1 MVQALV
7 GMGRKLAFIA
17 TLGGVFVLG
26 SLAQQDPPSRV
37 ARLNYISGNVS
48 MEPAGTDDWA
58 PAEINHPFT
67 VGDYVYADAGARAE
81 LHLDIAA
88 IRMGSQ
94 TNFGFL
100 NLNDQTVQIK
110 LTEGDMYFRLH
121 QLGPDQV
128 FEIDT
133 PNAAVQLL
141 RDGVYRFRVD
151 PNGAMSFLVV
161 REGQAEITGGG
172 QAFTINPG
180 NSVLVSGA
188 DQHTFDVE
196 NAPASDDFDSW
207 CMGRD
212 TREARAASR
221 RYLPPTVIGYEDL
234 DQYGAWQQEAEYG
247 PVWYPSQV
255 ATDWAPYHSGRW
267 AWVEP
272 WGWTWVDAA
281 PWGFAPFHYGRWA
294 YIHNRWGWC
303 PGPIAV
309 VGYHGP
315 IVRPYYAPALVAWFG
330 GAHWDVSIATGPSL
344 GWVPLGFGE
353 VYTPAYAC
361 SRHYFSN
368 VNVYNTRIVKNVNII
383 NVYNTVYVNKTVYNR
398 QFVNVHVPNA
408 VYAMHSSAFA
418 GGQPVHRAGFV
429 LRDADLQQIGR
440 GAVISPGVAPAQQAL
455 FAQGGHPAAHP
466 LPQVVSRQ
474 VVAVSVPAAVP
485 AAFTV
490 RQQYLQTHA
499 NEVHNFAAM
508 HQAVAARVLSAEA
521 IRPALPVQPVRTQ
534 PGQHFGHSAGVQEHS
549 NIPPQQPVVSAQPRR
564 QPPSAQPVVT
574 HPLPPQPAYN
584 IPPQPTVVQPLPP
597 QPTHGA
603 PPNMRSVPNPEANRN
618 ERSSERPFPQPNQNR
633 PSMERPQAQSQPQQN
648 KSAEQHF
655 PPPAIQPQHERPAQH
670 IAPQPPQHEHP
681 RMEHSEPHVENRPAP
696 EAQHTSPPASHV
708 QPPLPPAGHGEQHHD
723 HPPEH
728 NSNSGQ
734 HNNGHNERKPQL
746 D

>member
-7 GMGRKLAFIA
+7 GMGRKLALIA

-37 ARLNYISGNVS
+37 ARLNYMSGNVS
-48 MEPAGTDDWA
+48 MKPAGIDDWA

-67 VGDYVYADAGARAE
+67 VGDYLYTDAGARSE

-100 NLNDQTVQIK
+100 NLNDQTIQIK

-121 QLGPDQV
+121 QFGPDQV

-151 PNGAMSFLVV
+151 PNGGISFLVV

-172 QAFTINPG
+172 RAFTINPG

-188 DQHTFDVE
+188 DQPTFDVK
-196 NAPASDDFDSW
+196 NAPAPDDFDNW
-207 CMGRD
+207 CSERD
-212 TREARAASR
+212 AREARAASR
-221 RYLPPTVIGYEDL
+221 RYLPPTVVGYEDL
-234 DQYGAWQQEAEYG
+234 DQYGAWQQEGEYG
-247 PVWYPSQV
+247 PVWYPNQV
-255 ATDWAPYHSGRW
+255 AVDWAPYHNGHW

-272 WGWTWVDAA
+272 WGWTWVDAS

-330 GAHWDVSIATGPSL
+330 GAHWGVSIASGPSL

-368 VNVYNTRIVKNVNII
+368 VNVYNTRIVKNVNIT
-383 NVYNTVYVNKTVYNR
+383 NVYNTVYVNRTVYNQ
-398 QFVNVHVPNA
+398 QFINVHAPNA
-408 VYAMHSSAFA
+408 VYAMHSAAFA
-418 GGQPVHRAGFV
+418 GGQPVHRVGFA

-440 GAVISPGVAPAQQAL
+440 GAVVSPGVAPARQAF
-455 FAQGGHPAAHP
+455 FAQGERSVVRPV
-466 LPQVVSRQ
+466 PQVVNRQ
-474 VVAVSVPAAVP
+474 VVAVSTPAAAP
-485 AAFTV
+485 ASFTA
-490 RQQYLQTHA
+490 RQQYLQAHA
-499 NEVHNFAAM
+499 NEIHNFAAM
-508 HQAVAARVLSAEA
+508 HQAVAARVPSAEA
-521 IRPALPVQPVRTQ
+521 IRPALPVQPVRAE
-534 PGQHFGHSAGVQEHS
+534 PGQHFGHAAGLQERSH
-549 NIPPQQPVVSAQPRR
+549 IPPQQSTVSAQPQH
-564 QPPSAQPVVT
+564 QPPAQPAVT
-574 HPLPPQPAYN
+574 HPLPS
-584 IPPQPTVVQPLPP
+584 

-603 PPNMRSVPNPEANRN
+603 PPNMRNAPNPEANRN
-618 ERSSERPFPQPNQNR
+618 ERFSERSFPQSNQSR
-633 PSMERPQAQSQPQQN
+633 PSMERPQPQSHSQQMRPV
-648 KSAEQHF
+648 EQHS
-655 PPPAIQPQHERPAQH
+655 PPPAVQPQHERPAEH
-670 IAPQPPQHEHP
+670 ITPQPPQHEHP
-681 RMEHSEPHVENRPAP
+681 RMEHSAPHVENRPAP
-696 EAQHTSPPASHV
+696 EAQHNQPPAPHV
-708 QPPLPPAGHGEQHHD
+708 QPSSPSPASHGEQHHD

-728 NSNSGQ
+728 NSDSGRQ
-734 HNNGHNERKPQL
+734 NNGHNERKPQ
-746 D
+746 